1 MGTEMLLLDKGVKD
15 GGHEKVCDASACVAE
30 ATCEGICCAD
40 DVLVEEASRP
50 YLTWN
55 KAATENTDEEP
66 ES

>member
-1 MGTEMLLLDKGVKD
+1 MRGEMLLLDKGVKD
-15 GGHEKVCDASACVAE
+15 GGHEKVCNAPACVAE
-30 ATCEGICCAD
+30 ATCEGVGCAD

-55 KAATENTDEEP
+55 EASTENADEES